1 LDVSALPFDEM
12 IGREWLATN
21 ALGGYAA
28 STVPCVNTRKY
39 HGLLVAAMAPPV
51 RRMVLLSRV
60 EETLF
65 RDGWPYPLAS
75 NEYPGTIHPEGYRHL
90 RAFDHQPTPR
100 WLYQGEGWT
109 VEKSLHLLRGHNTVC
124 LAYTLLGG
132 DQPLDFEL
140 RPLLALRPIHDLM
153 YQWNGRLG
161 VEDAPVAPTRQG
173 NVRAYNQSHS
183 HRVPPTGRTPEV
195 FFAHDGAFD
204 PQATWYFN
212 TIYRREQERGY
223 RGLEDLWMPGV
234 VRYKLA
240 PGTTVYFACSAD
252 PIDLA
257 AVIRQVREQDA
268 ATVTLSAPT
277 PPRAAPPAPAGDT
290 ILAELAQA
298 ADRFVV
304 AIPRDGSLGTPGGVS
319 VIAQYPWSPPQPR
332 DALIGFGGLFL
343 ATGRLSEGA
352 ALLTSLAAKLQDG
365 LLPSEFPEDGSAPLY
380 HGADVS
386 LWFVNAVHQYLRR
399 GGDEAVVRR
408 HLYEPV
414 VRIIDAY
421 RAGTGLGIRC
431 DADGIVSTREDGV
444 GTTWMNCK
452 SADGAATPRAGRP
465 VELNALWYNALRVAA
480 DLSERLGRA
489 DRAGEYGALADS
501 VYDAFN
507 ERFWNPN
514 WVCCFDVVADDPAN
528 NDASIRP
535 NQLLAASLP
544 FPVLDLGRHELVL
557 EWVTTALLTPLGVR
571 TLAPDDPNYHA
582 RYGGNP
588 QARDRAHHNGPAYPW
603 LLGPLV
609 TTYIKVRGRGQAAR
623 AAALAMLR
631 PCLDYLAGAGGGQL
645 PELFDGTAPQL
656 PGGAPASA
664 LSAAELLRCYAE
676 DIADEVPTPDGPA
689 LTITL
694 GDLSNVSPTPPAAP
708 TK

>member
-1 LDVSALPFDEM
+1 MDRPLDVSALPFDEM

-65 RDGWPYPLAS
+65 RDGWPYALAS
-75 NEYPGTIHPEGYRHL
+75 NEYPGTIHPEGFRHL

-132 DQPLDFEL
+132 GQPLDFEL
-140 RPLLALRPIHDLM
+140 RPLLAMRPIHDLM
-153 YQWNGRLG
+153 YQWNGRLT
-161 VEDAPVAPTRQG
+161 VEEAPLAPARQG
-173 NVRAYNQSHS
+173 NVHAYDQSHS

-195 FFAHDGAFD
+195 FFAHDGSSFD

-234 VRYKLA
+234 VRYKLV

-268 ATVTLSAPT
+268 ATVTLSVPA
-277 PPRAAPPAPAGDT
+277 PPRAAPPAPAGDS
-290 ILAELAQA
+290 ILADLAGA
-298 ADRFVV
+298 VDRFIV

-343 ATGRLSEGA
+343 ATGRLNEGA

-365 LLPSEFPEDGSAPLY
+365 LLPSEFPEDGSSPLY

-399 GGDEAVVRR
+399 GGDEALVRR
-408 HLYEPV
+408 HLYEPI
-414 VRIIDAY
+414 VRIIGAY
-421 RAGTGLGIRC
+421 RAGTGMGIRC
-431 DADGIVSTREDGV
+431 DAE
-444 GTTWMNCK
+444 
-452 SADGAATPRAGRP
+452 
-465 VELNALWYNALRVAA
+465 
-480 DLSERLGRA
+480 
-489 DRAGEYGALADS
+489 
-501 VYDAFN
+501 
-507 ERFWNPN
+507 
-514 WVCCFDVVADDPAN
+514 
-528 NDASIRP
+528 
-535 NQLLAASLP
+535 
-544 FPVLDLGRHELVL
+544 
-557 EWVTTALLTPLGVR
+557 
-571 TLAPDDPNYHA
+571 
-582 RYGGNP
+582 
-588 QARDRAHHNGPAYPW
+588 
-603 LLGPLV
+603 
-609 TTYIKVRGRGQAAR
+609 
-623 AAALAMLR
+623 
-631 PCLDYLAGAGGGQL
+631 
-645 PELFDGTAPQL
+645 
-656 PGGAPASA
+656 
-664 LSAAELLRCYAE
+664 
-676 DIADEVPTPDGPA
+676 
-689 LTITL
+689 
-694 GDLSNVSPTPPAAP
+694 
-708 TK
+708 